1 MNLDKELD
9 NILTKIII
17 GLVEASLVTVVQ
29 VLSLI
34 VGVIMYFFR
43 KHVYRL
49 LGILGINYFRERNKM
64 IRDINSDLIW
74 CQGAL
79 RADSYCLFRTF
90 NGRAYVVEEST
101 RTNPRIPTLPIKI
114 TVKKVNSK
122 PEEFFPQVLDYDI
135 YNAIINLSVSNDWQL
150 ISYDSIK
157 ADNPN
162 NSLIVFLED
171 QGIDYLLS
179 YRVWDMDTKT
189 FGIIIFTWGSN
200 PNLDDLFDRKVS
212 KKLDSISIR
221 FQNYIVSS
229 LGEKFFNPR
238 IIR

>member
-17 GLVEASLVTVVQ
+17 GLAEASLVTVVQ

-101 RTNPRIPTLPIKI
+101 RTNPRIATLPIKI

-229 LGEKFFNPR
+229 LGEKFFNLR